1 MKTIKVKP
9 WGKDQGDHAVIN
21 ESDYDPKVHKLLDEA
36 DDIDNPSKGLTVD
49 QIKAALVEK
58 GIEVPDG
65 AKKPELA
72 KLLDE
77 AE

>member
-9 WGKDQGDHAVIN
+9 WGKEQGDHVVIN

-36 DDIDNPSKGLTVD
+36 DDSDNPSKGLTVD